1 MTNHQDPHPAADP
14 VVDLSSA
21 PLPTEK
27 TLRMRRNLLYQA
39 TRFGA
44 FNLRILRMVRKGDH

>member
-1 MTNHQDPHPAADP
+1 MDTTAESIA
-14 VVDLSSA
+14 SA

-39 TRFGA
+39 VRFVA
-44 FNLRILRMVRKGDH
+44 INLKMIKIIARGHH